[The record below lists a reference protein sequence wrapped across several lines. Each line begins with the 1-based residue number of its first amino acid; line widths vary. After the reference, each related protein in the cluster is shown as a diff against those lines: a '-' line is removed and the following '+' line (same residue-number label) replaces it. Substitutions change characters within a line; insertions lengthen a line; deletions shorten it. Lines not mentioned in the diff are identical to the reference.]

1 MSERQQKK
9 LDAARAAKS
18 KAKQVLSQY
27 GQVNGVGITER
38 DGQYTIKVNLEKES
52 VTDEDWP
59 DSIDGVPLVV
69 QLIGKIRKQD
79 G

>member
-1 MSERQQKK
+1 MSERQQKQ
-9 LDAARAAKS
+9 LDAARAAKN

-38 DGQYTIKVNLEKES
+38 DGQYAIKVNLEKGS

-69 QLIGKIRKQD
+69 QLIGKIRKQ
-79 G
+79 GG

>member
-1 MSERQQKK
+1 MNDRQQQQ
-9 LDAARAAKS
+9 LDAARAAKT
-18 KAKQVLSQY
+18 KARHVLSQY

-38 DGQYTIKVNLEKES
+38 DGQYAVKVNLEKAT
-52 VTDEDWP
+52 VTDEGWP

-69 QLIGKIRKQD
+69 QLIGKIRKQ